1 MGAGEGT
8 IETSL
13 ELVAERIGDP
23 AALIYARLFAAFP
36 DTEALF
42 FRDLDGKIRGEM
54 LAMAFECLL
63 GEASYAQNLL
73 RAERINHEGF
83 GIDPEAFLN
92 FFPIVREVCREA
104 LGPEWTGAVD
114 RAWAERLDAIDRLI
128 R

>member
-1 MGAGEGT
+1 MQQI
-8 IETSL
+8 IEASL
-13 ELVAERIGDP
+13 ELVAERVGDP
-23 AALIYARLFAAFP
+23 APLIYPRLFAAFP
-36 DTEALF
+36 DTEPLF

-73 RAERINHEGF
+73 RAERINHESF
-83 GIDPEAFLN
+83 GVDPEAFLN

-104 LGPEWTGAVD
+104 LGPDWTETVD